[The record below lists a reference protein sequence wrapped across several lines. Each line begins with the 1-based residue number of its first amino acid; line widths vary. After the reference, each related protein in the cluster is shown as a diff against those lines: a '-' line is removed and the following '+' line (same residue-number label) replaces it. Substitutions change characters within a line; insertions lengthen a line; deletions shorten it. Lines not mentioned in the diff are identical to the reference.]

1 MLNFVFYLE
10 ERSMNVVGYAR
21 ISRDEDNQNYSSI
34 LTQCDIIHDY
44 ASLHGWLISK
54 IYIDDN
60 LSGYTF
66 DRPEFSKMLQGLEEG
81 SIDIIIAK
89 DLSRIGRHNA
99 KTLLLLDKVREQG
112 KRMILI
118 EEGSSG
124 YDTDNDDDDIIG
136 IKTWYNERYVK
147 DISRKI
153 RSNIRSKQKNG
164 KILFHSYYGYKKDVK
179 DKTKL
184 VVDPIIAPI
193 IQFIFECYLDG
204 RGYRSIA
211 KILNIKGYPT
221 PSMVV
226 AKQYEDT
233 WGKPYKNTVNAQWE
247 TYMVGRII
255 SDDVYTGTL
264 RCNKR
269 QRATIKGKAKKVN
282 ESEQFVFEGHHE
294 AIISKGD
301 FQLAQNMR
309 ARRKNSSLKGQKK
322 YHYIFSGYVMCGDCG
337 KGCLGRIVKKN
348 RRDGEQRGYECG
360 AFNRYGNKVC
370 SSHTITEKA
379 LLRYLK
385 EYLIFLK
392 DEREDYIKSIDLSG
406 ITTSPDSVIRKLRK
420 ELEYNNRELRILLN
434 QKIKDILK
442 ENDEEIK
449 AIIEDN
455 YNQLENEKKCN
466 IRTISER
473 LTDLQSKSIAAAKT
487 HNNSALN
494 YFEELINSEE
504 LDRRVLEAVVD
515 KIIIYKNKT
524 VVFELKTSI
533 DNMSSTPV

>member
-1 MLNFVFYLE
+1 
-10 ERSMNVVGYAR
+10 MNVVGYAR

-44 ASLHGWLISK
+44 ASLQGWEVSK

-60 LSGYTF
+60 VSGYTF
-66 DRPEFSKMLQGLEEG
+66 NRPEFSKILQGLEDR

-112 KRMILI
+112 KRMILV

-184 VVDPIIAPI
+184 IVDPLIAPI
-193 IQFIFECYLDG
+193 IQFIFRCYLDG
-204 RGYRSIA
+204 NGYRNIA
-211 KILNIKGYPT
+211 KMLNSKGYPT

-226 AKQYEDT
+226 AKQYEET

-255 SDDVYTGTL
+255 SDDVYTGIL

-282 ESEQFVFEGHHE
+282 ESEQFVFEDHHE
-294 AIISKGD
+294 AIISKFD
-301 FQLAQNMR
+301 FQMAQNMR
-309 ARRKNSSLKGQKK
+309 ERRNNSSLKGQKK
-322 YHYIFSGYVMCGDCG
+322 YHYIFSGYILCGDCG

-348 RRDGEQRGYECG
+348 RRNGEQRGYECG
-360 AFNRYGNKVC
+360 AFNRYGNMAC
-370 SSHTITEKA
+370 SSHAITENI

-392 DEREDYIKSIDLSG
+392 DEKEDYMKSID
-406 ITTSPDSVIRKLRK
+406 ITGNSTSSDDAICKLRK
-420 ELEYNNRELRILLN
+420 ELEYNNRELRLLLN

-442 ENDEEIK
+442 ENDDEIR
-449 AIIEDN
+449 AIIDDS
-455 YNQLENEKKCN
+455 YNQLENEKKYM
-466 IRTISER
+466 IKTINER
-473 LTDLQSKSIAAAKT
+473 LSDLQNKSDKSEKT
-487 HNNSALN
+487 QNTSALH
-494 YFEELINSEE
+494 YFDEIINSKE
-504 LDRRVLEAVVD
+504 LDSRVLEAVVER
-515 KIIIYKNKT
+515 IIIYKNKT
-524 VVFELKTSI
+524 VFFELKTSI
-533 DNMSSTPV
+533 DDIGFTPILGNGTI

>member
-1 MLNFVFYLE
+1 
-10 ERSMNVVGYAR
+10 MNVVGYAR
-21 ISRDEDNQNYSSI
+21 ISRDEDNHNYSSI

-44 ASLHGWLISK
+44 ASLQGWLISK

-60 LSGYTF
+60 VSGYTF
-66 DRPEFSKMLQGLEEG
+66 DRPEFSKMLQGLEDG

-99 KTLLLLDKVREQG
+99 KTLLLLDKIREQG

-179 DKTKL
+179 DKAKL

-204 RGYRSIA
+204 KGYRSIA
-211 KILNIKGYPT
+211 KILNIKAYPT

-255 SDDVYTGTL
+255 SDDVYTGIL

-282 ESEQFVFEGHHE
+282 ESEQFIFEDHHE
-294 AIISKGD
+294 AIISKVD
-301 FQLAQNMR
+301 FQMAQNMR
-309 ARRKNSSLKGQKK
+309 ARRNNSSLKGYKK
-322 YHYIFSGYVMCGDCG
+322 YHYIFSGYILCGDCG
-337 KGCLGRIVKKN
+337 KGCLGRIVKKS

-370 SSHTITEKA
+370 SSHAITEKA
-379 LLRYLK
+379 LLRYFK
-385 EYLIFLK
+385 EYLMFLK
-392 DEREDYIKSIDLSG
+392 VEREDYVKSIDVSG

-420 ELEYNNRELRILLN
+420 ELEYNNRELRLMLN
-434 QKIKDILK
+434 QKIKDILN
-442 ENDEEIK
+442 EHDEGNI

-455 YNQLENEKKCN
+455 YKQLENEKKYN

-473 LTDLQSKSIAAAKT
+473 LRDLQSKSDVAEKT
-487 HNNSALN
+487 KNNCALH
-494 YFEELINSEE
+494 YFEEIINSKE
-504 LDRRVLEAVVD
+504 LDRRILEAVVD
-515 KIIIYKNKT
+515 RIIVYSNKT
-524 VVFELKTSI
+524 VVFELKA
-533 DNMSSTPV
+533 STWEAVKDQF

>member
-1 MLNFVFYLE
+1 
-10 ERSMNVVGYAR
+10 MNVVGYAR

-60 LSGYTF
+60 VSGYTF
-66 DRPEFSKMLQGLEEG
+66 DRTEFSKMLQGLEDG

-99 KTLLLLDKVREQG
+99 KTLLLLDKIREQG

-124 YDTDNDDDDIIG
+124 YDTAKDDDDIIG

-164 KILFHSYYGYKKDVK
+164 KILFHSYYGYKKDLK

-184 VVDPIIAPI
+184 IIDPIIAPI
-193 IQFIFECYLDG
+193 IELIFDSYLNG
-204 RGYRSIA
+204 KGYRSIA
-211 KILNIKGYPT
+211 KILNTKSYPT

-226 AKQYEDT
+226 SKQYEDK
-233 WGKPYKNTVNAQWE
+233 WGKPYNNTVNSQWD
-247 TYMVGRII
+247 TYMVARII
-255 SDDVYTGTL
+255 SDDVYTGVL

-269 QRATIKGKAKKVN
+269 QRTTIKGKAKKVS
-282 ESEQFVFEGHHE
+282 ESEQFIFEDHHE
-294 AIISKGD
+294 AIISKVD
-301 FQLAQNMR
+301 FQMAQNMR
-309 ARRKNSSLKGQKK
+309 ARRNNSSSKGQKK

-348 RRDGEQRGYECG
+348 HKNGEQRGYECG
-360 AFNRYGNKVC
+360 AFNRNGNKAC
-370 SSHTITEKA
+370 SSHAITESA
-379 LLRYLK
+379 LQRYFK

-392 DEREDYIKSIDLSG
+392 DEREDYIKSMDLIGKS
-406 ITTSPDSVIRKLRK
+406 TSSDDVISKLRK
-420 ELEYNNRELRILLN
+420 ELEYNNRELRLLLN

-442 ENDEEIK
+442 QNDDEFRE
-449 AIIEDN
+449 IIEDN
-455 YNQLENEKKCN
+455 YSQLENEKKY
-466 IRTISER
+466 IIKTINER
-473 LTDLQSKSIAAAKT
+473 LSDLQSKSTKSEKT
-487 HNNSALN
+487 KDNLAQQ
-494 YFEELINSEE
+494 YFEEIINSEE

-515 KIIIYKNKT
+515 RIIIYKNKT

-533 DNMSSTPV
+533 DDTKTY